1 MVQVILLGKPGSG
14 KSAAG
19 DIILGTSYF
28 SDYNASRGNPI
39 KGIGEFKGEKVSVI
53 DELHLSDLNDATA
66 IQNAES
72 AIKLSGVGLD
82 AFLFVYKFGESLDEN
97 EAKMIEMTK
106 YIFGNNVFRN
116 FGIIVYYTLG
126 KEPYKCAG
134 DWLEKQSGLM
144 KDLFEE
150 CGKRYV
156 LFNNTIEN
164 QQNLEQVS
172 ILLQLI
178 HQTSITNRNKYTLA
192 DFFDANEKRK
202 RLALKEISPKRL
214 EECSEYLSS
223 IQTCVEQQQ
232 DVHELEM
239 IKRDLQAYFNKINN
253 EFGSNIKYS
262 VDILHRI
269 NIGIRHVK
277 SKLKSLNAIK
287 NVPKQHLLTYPVS
300 YKRSESFEILSED
313 EDIKQDNF
321 EQTENQTFFSS
332 AANKPED
339 KQVNTQYK
347 IHEDE
352 QTKSV
357 NLNTDFHQI
366 LENIEVKEKELVQ
379 MYKSLRSFYDSNIDA
394 AILEDY
400 KRELEEKQL
409 LIEKYKNKVHERLY
423 VKAHLESCKISN
435 ENNQEEHAKD
445 VNIILVGNAGNGK
458 SATGNTILGRNLFKT
473 TTGTSTKISKCAL
486 QSSEFEG
493 LKINVIDCPAFN
505 ENKKQEEQFEFA
517 LEWTKE
523 ALNFCNFRFSALLY
537 VFKYGARFTK
547 EESEAMKTIKIIF
560 GDHVFRE
567 FGFCIV
573 THGDNFHADNED
585 EKTDFKEW
593 CTQQDGEI
601 QNLFRECNNR
611 CLLFDNK
618 TKDKTLSDKQIKTF
632 LEQVSLNKHYTE
644 TEYKAA
650 SKNVQKAV
658 IQKYTPK
665 IVKET
670 NDFIEKQRET
680 LKSIE
685 ANQDSD
691 KKYSLYNQVLD
702 TILKF
707 EEGLCKKYN
716 DPDSL
721 NIPHHETSILKM
733 EIRSKMKLCRVCPSV
748 EEHSSQTYHMY
759 TISTHLPTK
768 PEKDPRSIAPAT
780 KKKYDCLRST
790 SVDSAGTL
798 TQTSKGRQN
807 VIRHN
812 RTSPQKSEEAD
823 TILSEIRSYKN
834 QIAELLSTEPKP
846 NVIEWKKL
854 LSDFHSDEKYWN
866 EQIKHVTEEMKLI
879 IIKHINDVKSLF
891 NDHYPTENSTS
902 YFL

>member
-1 MVQVILLGKPGSG
+1 MVQVILVGKPGSG

-19 DIILGTSYF
+19 DIFLGTSYF

-39 KGIGEFKGEKVSVI
+39 KGTGEFKGEKVSVI

-66 IQNAES
+66 IENAEN

-82 AFLFVYKFGESLDEN
+82 AFLFVHKFGESLDEN

-106 YIFGNNVFRN
+106 YIFGNNVYRT

-126 KEPYKCAG
+126 TKPYKYAEG
-134 DWLEKQSGLM
+134 WLEKQSGLM

-156 LFNNTIEN
+156 LFNNIIEN

-178 HQTSITNRNKYTLA
+178 HQTSITNRKRYTFA

-214 EECSEYLSS
+214 EECNKYLSS

-269 NIGIRHVK
+269 NNGIRHVK

-287 NVPKQHLLTYPVS
+287 KVPKQHLLTYPVS
-300 YKRSESFEILSED
+300 YKRSESFEILLED
-313 EDIKQDNF
+313 EEIKQDNF
-321 EQTENQTFFSS
+321 EQTENQTFFSP
-332 AANKPED
+332 AARKPED

-366 LENIEVKEKELVQ
+366 LENMELKEKELVRV
-379 MYKSLRSFYDSNIDA
+379 YKYLRSFHDANVDA
-394 AILEDY
+394 AILEEY
-400 KRELEEKQL
+400 KREVEEKQM
-409 LIEKYKNKVHERLY
+409 LIEKYEIKVHERLY
-423 VKAHLESCKISN
+423 AKACQESCKIS
-435 ENNQEEHAKD
+435 ESHEDNQEEHGKE

-458 SATGNTILGRNLFKT
+458 SATGNSILGRNVFKT
-473 TTGTSTKISKCAL
+473 TTGTSTKISKCSL
-486 QSSEFEG
+486 ESFEFEG

-505 ENKKQEEQFEFA
+505 ENKKPEEQFEFA

-523 ALNFCNFRFSALLY
+523 ALNFCNFRFSALVY

-547 EESEAMKTIKIIF
+547 DESEAIKTIKIIF
-560 GDHVFRE
+560 GDNVFRE
-567 FGFCIV
+567 YGFCIFS
-573 THGDNFHADNED
+573 HGDNFHVDNED

-593 CTQQDGEI
+593 CSQEDGEI
-601 QNLFRECNNR
+601 QILFRECNNR
-611 CLLFDNK
+611 CFLFDNK
-618 TKDKTLSDKQIKTF
+618 TKDKTLSDKQVKTF
-632 LEQVSLNKHYTE
+632 LEQVLLNKYYTAR
-644 TEYKAA
+644 EYKAA

-670 NDFIEKQRET
+670 NDFIEKQMEI
-680 LKSIE
+680 LKGIE

-691 KKYSLYNQVLD
+691 KKYSLYYQILD

-707 EEGLCKKYN
+707 EAGLSKKYN
-716 DPDSL
+716 DPDVL
-721 NIPHHETSILKM
+721 NIIQNETCVLKM
-733 EIRSKMKLCRVCPSV
+733 EIHSKIRLCEVNKPV
-748 EEHSSQTYHMY
+748 EEHSSQPSYPGSTYL
-759 TISTHLPTK
+759 STK
-768 PEKDPRSIAPAT
+768 PEKDPRNISHVT
-780 KKKYDCLRST
+780 KQKQMCSRST
-790 SVDSAGTL
+790 SVDSSSIL
-798 TQTSKGRQN
+798 TQTSKGREKG
-807 VIRHN
+807 IRQIGTSRN
-812 RTSPQKSEEAD
+812 RTED
-823 TILSEIRSYKN
+823 TNTILSEITYYKN
-834 QIAELLSTEPKP
+834 QIDELSKEPKP
-846 NVIEWKKL
+846 NVIEMDKL
-854 LSDFHSDEKYWN
+854 RRDFHSEERYWN
-866 EQIKHVTEEMKLI
+866 QQI
-879 IIKHINDVKSLF
+879 
-891 NDHYPTENSTS
+891 
-902 YFL
+902 